1 MRRSWTEK
9 EEKFLRDNYSS
20 MTKNELAKHFNRTPK
35 SVSKKID
42 RMGIRK
48 RTSSSREWKRE
59 EIIELMLDYRIMTD
73 REIAKKLNRSVAS
86 VSYKRRA
93 MGLTK

>member
-9 EEKFLRDNYSS
+9 EEKFLKDNYSS

-42 RMGIRK
+42 RMGISK
-48 RTSSSREWKRE
+48 RTSSSREWKKDE
-59 EIIELMLDYRIMTD
+59 VIELMLDYRIMTD
-73 REIAKKLNRSVAS
+73 KEIAKKLNRSVSS